1 MPLLPTDAKERK
13 GLPIGTGVLDYFPLA
28 LAEVSKASLDGN
40 RQHLSGQP
48 LHWDRSKSSDDE
60 DALIRHYID
69 RFEVDEHGIAEC
81 GRLAWRALAVAEKIL
96 GKRRE
101 ECQTN
106 S

>member
-1 MPLLPTDAKERK
+1 MPILPTDKESRK
-13 GLPIGTGVLDYFPLA
+13 KLPMGRGVLDYFPLA

-40 RQHLSGQP
+40 LQHMPDEP

-69 RFEVDEHGIAEC
+69 RYEVDERGVAEC

-96 GKRRE
+96 ESRRE
-101 ECQTN
+101 LDKET
-106 S
+106 